1 MWILLFKTVLKSHV
15 IKPAVVREC
24 IKERL
29 LTLSTAVTG
38 PNPWEE
44 NSEFSMQKV
53 CWRLFLDQ
61 QLEGREEYR
70 WGRGALLLVTRET
83 LQVLRSSG
91 AEAALVKG
99 SKPLPPCYLQIL
111 HAQCPW
117 KGAWHRKRWRPFTE
131 GSIQRDKLRCEC
143 LASGERVYRPEV
155 KGWQELLKYLPECT
169 AWDAQIHFPGSLK
182 TFGGILFQ
190 MRLLG

>member
-1 MWILLFKTVLKSHV
+1 MWILLFKTVLKSPV
-15 IKPAVVREC
+15 IKSSVVREC

-53 CWRLFLDQ
+53 CWGLFLDQ

-83 LQVLRSSG
+83 LQVLGSSG
-91 AEAALVKG
+91 AEATLVKG
-99 SKPLPPCYLQIL
+99 SQPLPLCYLQIL

-117 KGAWHRKRWRPFTE
+117 NGAWHWKRWHPFTE
-131 GSIQRDKLRCEC
+131 GSIQRDKPKMWVPGIWRTCLQAWSEGVTGAPKNISQSVHCLRCSDP
-143 LASGERVYRPEV
+143 LSW
-155 KGWQELLKYLPECT
+155 K
-169 AWDAQIHFPGSLK
+169 S
-182 TFGGILFQ
+182 
-190 MRLLG
+190 

>member
-15 IKPAVVREC
+15 IKPSVVREC

-53 CWRLFLDQ
+53 CWGLFLDQ

-91 AEAALVKG
+91 AEAALLKG
-99 SKPLPPCYLQIL
+99 SKPLPPCTCKSFMHSALGREHGIERDSVPSL
-111 HAQCPW
+111 RAVSRETSW
-117 KGAWHRKRWRPFTE
+117 DVSAWHLENVSTGLKWR
-131 GSIQRDKLRCEC
+131 GDRS
-143 LASGERVYRPEV
+143 S
-155 KGWQELLKYLPECT
+155 
-169 AWDAQIHFPGSLK
+169 
-182 TFGGILFQ
+182 
-190 MRLLG
+190 